1 MDHDA
6 RKREPASLEQLS
18 EDVSGFGSAEIRT
31 FRDLLIR
38 PAKALERWMVLG
50 PTANGQ
56 YSRPLRFYFGL
67 CGIMTL
73 ILLLKGEATVFE
85 AMPENFV
92 NDLAASAGKSADTFR
107 ADADNWYSFVLV
119 PLSCVFYALATVPLL
134 RLWDRENLGWR
145 KGFRATFAFL
155 NAWTVLVLPVTW
167 WSNEPDTAGL
177 VAAIVFFVAAIFSFL
192 RIGRGR
198 WWRTWSGGIAKG
210 TFLVTVIY
218 VASLLALVPI
228 ILLSY
233 LGAMYVG

>member
-1 MDHDA
+1 MDQDA
-6 RKREPASLEQLS
+6 RKRQPESLDQLS
-18 EDVSGFGSAEIRT
+18 EDLSGFGSAEIRT

-38 PAKALERWMVLG
+38 PAKALEGWMTLG
-50 PTANGQ
+50 PTANGL

-73 ILLLKGEATVFE
+73 ILLLKGGATVFE
-85 AMPENFV
+85 SMPDNIV
-92 NDLAASAGKSADTFR
+92 ADLAAGAGKSADTFR

-119 PLSCVFYALATVPLL
+119 PLSCLFYALASVPLL
-134 RLWDRENLGWR
+134 RLWDQDVLGWR

-167 WSNEPDTAGL
+167 WSNEPNMTGL

-198 WWRTWSGGIAKG
+198 WWRTWPGGIAKG

-218 VASLLALVPI
+218 IASLLALVPI

-233 LGAMYVG
+233 LGAMYIG